1 VDLERGVVFL
11 SDSKTGA
18 KTVYLSAA
26 ALAVLVSLPRIHGN
40 PHIVPGEKAGAPRM
54 DLKKP
59 WAALKR
65 AAKLDGVRI
74 HDLRHSFASVGA
86 GASLGRIHPTPG
98 LPPRLDR
105 PSPPSRRA
113 TRPVRRATAASWRKP
128 KCLDRQEFVIVGWT
142 DPEGSRLHLGAL
154 LLGYYT
160 DDGRLSYAGR
170 VGACM
175 PRQLEAMQ
183 KRP

>member
-86 GASLGRIHPTPG
+86 GVIARPDSSYPWAASEAGSPISALKTSDAACPPGNRGLLAQTQMPRPTG
-98 LPPRLDR
+98 ICNRRLDR
-105 PSPPSRRA
+105 SGRLAPSSRRA
-113 TRPVRRATAASWRKP
+113 FA
-128 KCLDRQEFVIVGWT
+128 
-142 DPEGSRLHLGAL
+142 RLLH
-154 LLGYYT
+154 
-160 DDGRLSYAGR
+160 R
-170 VGACM
+170 
-175 PRQLEAMQ
+175 
-183 KRP
+183 